1 MGAEM
6 VCMMIVPD
14 SLKPTAEGLAQ
25 VIDPEISTSVFTC
38 PLRPVGG
45 TVTTH
50 WYCGPN
56 VVDEAVIAAIRGVVQ
71 SPGFSSGIYNECDPE
86 NIAAEIDNLLAI
98 HGLEKMPQSEV
109 SE

>member
-1 MGAEM
+1 V

-25 VIDPEISTSVFTC
+25 MIDPEISTSVFTC
-38 PLRPVGG
+38 QLRPIGG
-45 TVTTH
+45 TVGTH

-56 VVDEAVIAAIRGVVQ
+56 VIDVAVIAAIRSVVQ
-71 SPGFSSGIYNECDPE
+71 SPGFSSGIYSECQPD
-86 NIAAEIDNLLAI
+86 NIAEEIANLLAI
-98 HGLEKMPQSEV
+98 HGLEKMPPSEV